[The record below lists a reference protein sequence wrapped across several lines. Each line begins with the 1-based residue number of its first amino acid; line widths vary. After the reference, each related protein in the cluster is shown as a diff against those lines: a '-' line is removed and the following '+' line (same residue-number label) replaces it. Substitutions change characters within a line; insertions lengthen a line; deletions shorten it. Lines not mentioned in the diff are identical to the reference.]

1 MGLLNVDGYYNS
13 LLALFDKGVEEG
25 FIEDSARHIVII
37 ANTADELIKKMEVHK
52 KNEYTFLSSSSSIL
66 LLLFSK
72 AIYIMFKRSLFKY
85 YMVGQLLNYWGNDK
99 TKLPSK

>member
-66 LLLFSK
+66 LLLLFSK
-72 AIYIMFKRSLFKY
+72 AIYIMLKRSLFKY
-85 YMVGQLLNYWGNDK
+85 YMMGQLLNH
-99 TKLPSK
+99 

>member
-52 KNEYTFLSSSSSIL
+52 KNEYTFLSSSSSSSILL

-72 AIYIMFKRSLFKY
+72 AIYIMLKRSLFKY
-85 YMVGQLLNYWGNDK
+85 YMMGQLLNY
-99 TKLPSK
+99 